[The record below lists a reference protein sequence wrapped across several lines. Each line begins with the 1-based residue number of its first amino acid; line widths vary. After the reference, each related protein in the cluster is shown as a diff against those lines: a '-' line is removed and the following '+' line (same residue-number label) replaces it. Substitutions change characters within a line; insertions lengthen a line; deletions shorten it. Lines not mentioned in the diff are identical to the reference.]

1 MVIERVIELAG
12 NVCPIPTSEMTPA
25 MSLYGDLGLSSL
37 EIVTF
42 VVCLEK
48 EFDIVLREQPI
59 SSMTTLAE
67 VAGLIESVQRTSV
80 C

>member
-1 MVIERVIELAG
+1 MLIERVIELAG
-12 NVCPIPTSEMTPA
+12 NVCPVPTSEITPA

-48 EFDIVLREQPI
+48 EFGIALREQPI
-59 SSMTTLAE
+59 TSMTTIAE
-67 VAGLIESVQRTSV
+67 VAGVIESIQQAMAS
-80 C
+80 